1 MRSATNRALR
11 RATLSGEQSSLAAI
25 SMSCIPSAAYKI
37 IRARCTVRNGN
48 VTVLARRSSSARSNS
63 VSSITWVLVLGTTH
77 NSARSSLSLPI
88 VRRICGRV
96 Y

>member
-1 MRSATNRALR
+1 MRSARNRDLR
-11 RATLSGEQSSLAAI
+11 RATLSAEQSSLAAI

-48 VTVLARRSSSARSNS
+48 VTVDARRSSSTRSS
-63 VSSITWVLVLGTTH
+63 VVSSIGIVLGLGTTH
-77 NSARSSLSLPI
+77 SSVPAGRSLQIARI
-88 VRRICGRV
+88 TCGRV